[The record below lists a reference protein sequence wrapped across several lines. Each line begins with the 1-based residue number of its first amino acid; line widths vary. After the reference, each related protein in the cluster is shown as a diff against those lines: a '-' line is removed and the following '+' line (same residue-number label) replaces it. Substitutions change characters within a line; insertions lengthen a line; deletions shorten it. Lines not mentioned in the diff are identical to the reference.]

1 MNWTDFDWKTYILV
15 RGFFSQKGCSTTHA
29 PNCPPCMSSL
39 LPCQSFTMWGKLFSA
54 SAFSSQRRL
63 SLIPSFLRV
72 LQLISTPG
80 GGTAAS
86 ASAAS
91 RSFWP
96 AMRAC
101 NPASSTVRSG
111 GPSPG
116 RSSFLAFS
124 SFSSLLA
131 SAFFLAISSS
141 SGLCASAFFLVI
153 SSSRLFA
160 SAVFLAISSSSSF
173 SASAFF
179 LAISSSSASAFFL
192 EISSS
197 SFFASAFFLAISS
210 SSSFFASA
218 SFLAIYF
225 EARDTTGAFDSS
237 TNGFSGF
244 SKGEDWRNL
253 CKGGCR
259 TRTVQTSPVY
269 IAIGSKQAARSKTQ
283 RKSNSRQLQLCEQT

>member
-141 SGLCASAFFLVI
+141 S
-153 SSSRLFA
+153 
-160 SAVFLAISSSSSF
+160 
-173 SASAFF
+173 
-179 LAISSSSASAFFL
+179 ASAFFL